1 MVNHHPVTVWKFAD
15 FSNPQKMLKNKG
27 KYMVVMNF
35 YCFENMDKTV
45 VPADEGVIVFGWE

>member
-1 MVNHHPVTVWKFAD
+1 
-15 FSNPQKMLKNKG
+15 MLKNKG